1 MKFKRNSR
9 LLCALLAAVVL
20 SACSS
25 GTSSPASSGGNASSS
40 TKLKMALVVPEIADP
55 YWVAAEDGAKAAAAK
70 DNVDLTITGTN
81 TFTPSQYNAALQDE
95 ITAGVNGL
103 LIAPGD
109 PAASNSLIKAARKQS
124 IAVATVI
131 VDAQGSDRQFFIGP
145 NALQWGQGQA
155 QRVIAYLKANHA
167 SGTVEAAIMS
177 CSPTALSQTLE
188 RTGFT
193 DYVNSHNPYSSQ
205 FQVKVVA
212 FLNSTSDPITNLAAY
227 QSLATAYPK
236 LKVVVGQCGL
246 DPISAGQV
254 AKHMHTHWIVA
265 GDSWLSQTLGYIQA
279 GYVTWSVNEAPY
291 ETLEKAVD
299 LMSKALRKQA
309 PMPSGIQAFTQTVVV
324 KDPAQ
329 MKAIHFPAAELVDVA
344 TAKKSPDSTG

>member
-1 MKFKRNSR
+1 MRKSR
-9 LLCALLAAVVL
+9 LLCLLLALVVV

-25 GTSSPASSGGNASSS
+25 GSASSGSASSS
-40 TKLKMALVVPEIADP
+40 TRLKIALVVPEIADP
-55 YWVAAEDGAKAAAAK
+55 YWVAAENGAKAAAAK
-70 DNVDLTITGTN
+70 DNVDLAITGTN

-95 ITAGVNGL
+95 ITSGVNGL
-103 LIAPGD
+103 LLAPGD
-109 PAASNSLIKAARKQS
+109 PVASNGLIKTARKQG

-131 VDAQGSDRQFFIGP
+131 VDAQGSERQFFIGP

-155 QRVIAYLKANHA
+155 QRVIAYLKASHA
-167 SGTVEAAIMS
+167 TGTVEAAIMS

-212 FLNSTSDPITNLAAY
+212 FLNSTSDPTTNLAAY
-227 QSLATAYPK
+227 QNLATAHPK

-246 DPISAGQV
+246 DAISAGQV
-254 AKHMHTHWIVA
+254 SQHMHTHWIVA
-265 GDSWLSQTLGYIQA
+265 GDSWLPQTLSYIQD

-291 ETLEKAVD
+291 ETLEKAVN

-309 PMPSGIQAFTQTVVV
+309 PMPSGIQAFTQTVAVEN
-324 KDPAQ
+324 PAK
-329 MKAIHFPAAELVDVA
+329 MRAINFPAAQLVNVA
-344 TAKKSPDSTG
+344 AARKSPDAVG